1 MATINN
7 KSLIKSTLLCKEE
20 FYELMSILSKST
32 IFDYVEK
39 YCTFVQ
45 STKKIDINKPVSDIE
60 NIGKLL
66 ERSYYICNEL
76 LLRFKIDV
84 ITKFDKIYLNIE
96 EFKVTTDRSIKIDI
110 LDKLVYVDVDLML
123 I

>member
-39 YCTFVQ
+39 YCTFMQ